1 MQINTSMNHM
11 TMKMNKF
18 IVIFLTLTLFSCSLS
33 PGMHMN
39 NAFNNH
45 NDKEIQINGQ
55 DVQLKT
61 LESYLRDYSKSE
73 DIYRI
78 GNGDQ
83 ISITVWGL
91 PDIFPMTNIN
101 SDQNLRR
108 VDSNGDIYFPYVG
121 IMKAEGKT
129 QNALRADLEEKL
141 SKFFTDPQLDVSIA
155 RFNSQ
160 KVYLLG
166 EVTRPQRINLTDI
179 NISLTDAIGEVN
191 GLRTETSAGNQVF
204 VIRQSDELLPPI
216 IIKVDLQSPSGLI
229 LAEKLTLKNNDI
241 VFVNAKSTTRWNRVI
256 SQFFPFSSF
265 LNSVDNLIQKD

>member
-1 MQINTSMNHM
+1 M
-11 TMKMNKF
+11 TTKMNKF
-18 IVIFLTLTLFSCSLS
+18 TVIFLTLTLFSCSLS

-39 NAFNNH
+39 NAFNND

-73 DIYRI
+73 DIYKI

-166 EVTRPQRINLTDI
+166 EVTRPKRINLTDI

-265 LNSVDNLIQKD
+265 LNSVDNLIQND